1 MINFLLEVSPIRSD
15 GTRVTLNLASRGGGS
30 DGTQLDGK
38 QWLPLITGQPSWSI
52 SWTDEGN
59 LAETQISYEPVEF
72 LLSDEPG
79 IGNQEWAN
87 WTFQGVPCR
96 AWRGNM
102 GDPFSSYIKVYEGS
116 AGSLDTSG
124 AVARLPLLSVD
135 HLIDRNLLTRS
146 YTGTDPAGGS
156 EGPSSLRGILKPFAA
171 GFCQNIEPVLVDRV
185 NNIYQYHGYG
195 PAFGVQAVF
204 EGAVDL
210 GPPAATVTTW
220 NGLAALDLKPGQWA
234 SAPAIGAFRLKSL
247 PSNKI
252 TADVRGALDNGV
264 FASTVGSVMALLIK
278 STGVSGSRVAPS
290 LAGRSEAWC
299 VYADTQTTVAE
310 QLRLA
315 LLGAGCASI
324 PTSDGG
330 YAALDFFELGT
341 PIRLDSE
348 QTGHAIVQSY
358 SQINVAP
365 EVWQVRVQGARAWS
379 VNSESEVLA
388 SVAQLSADAE
398 ANNERIRLAIEALD
412 KAVAQAEADAKIIEE
427 ILSDGVLDRGEKA
440 QQIARYDSEAAQ
452 HVELMASSERYAV
465 EAKRA
470 NYDEAFNA
478 LTAYLASIVPPFTDL
493 TQSSPITSAYAAAWR
508 SYDVAKIALLNAMTG
523 DIKTIADNTKEIVDQ
538 VKEDV
543 DQVRETL
550 PTRVGSILMEPI
562 ERISALQL
570 KASTANL
577 KATKALSDRNALAVT
592 TLETKVD
599 EKGQI
604 TAEQIT
610 QLTSRVKS
618 GEDTVEAGFLE
629 VNRTIANTKEAL
641 SEQVVLTIAKYGESA
656 SASMVEERRVRAAQD
671 QAGIEYVDQMAVD
684 LTTTL
689 GDKITGQINDVKQII
704 ADADGAIGTRI
715 EELGVKLVEDVE
727 GEKFAREAAIQT
739 VEKTIVDT
747 NEASAGRIDTISSS
761 YDALSKYVGDVATGV
776 SNVDGRV
783 DAVYSVIQTTQETSA
798 NANEARAE
806 EIRNLESTLNNMNY
820 AQLQESFETYASKVN
835 GIGSQ
840 YTLKVQ
846 TTTNGETVVAG
857 MGLAVENGV
866 SAINFLADSFNIS
879 VPGVVTPS
887 QVFKADSEGI
897 YMPNVRADNIKA
909 GAIDFEFINKQS
921 LLNPDSGYQMLP
933 GGLIIMWGRYRAFIR
948 SETVFSIS
956 FPMPFPNVCLSFQA
970 TPYLNVFNNE
980 RDLWVQIIGQ
990 PSTTGANVATQAARS
1005 NDQNLDGFD
1014 WIAFGR

>member
-15 GTRVTLNLASRGGGS
+15 GTRVTLNLSSRGGGS
-30 DGTQLDGK
+30 EGTQLDGK

-59 LAETQISYEPVEF
+59 LAETQISYEPVGF
-72 LLSDEPG
+72 LLSNEPG
-79 IGNQEWAN
+79 IDNQEWAN

-124 AVARLPLLSVD
+124 AVARLPLLSVE

-156 EGPSSLRGILKPFAA
+156 EGPSPLRGILKPFAA

-195 PAFGVQAVF
+195 PAAGVQAVF

-220 NGLAALDLKPGQWA
+220 NGLASLELKPGQWA
-234 SAPAIGAFRLKSL
+234 SAPQIGAFRLKSL

-264 FASTVGSVMALLIK
+264 FASTIGPVMALLIK
-278 STGVSGSRVAPS
+278 STGVSGLRVAPS
-290 LAGRSEAWC
+290 LATRSEAWS
-299 VYADTQTTVAE
+299 VYADNQTTVGE

-315 LLGAGCASI
+315 LLAAGCASI

-330 YAALDFFELGT
+330 YAAMDFFELGT

-348 QTGHAIVQSY
+348 QTGDAIVQSY
-358 SQINVAP
+358 SQVNVAP

-398 ANNERIRLAIEALD
+398 ANNERIRLVLEKIDA
-412 KAVAQAEADAKIIEE
+412 AVAQAEADAKIIEE

-440 QQIARYDSEAAQ
+440 QQNARYESEAAQ

-465 EAKRA
+465 ESKRVG
-470 NYDEAFNA
+470 YDDAFNA

-493 TQSSPITSAYAAAWR
+493 TQSSPITSAYAAAWKA
-508 SYDVAKIALLNAMTG
+508 YDLAKITLLNAMTG
-523 DIKTIADNTKEIVDQ
+523 DIKTIADDTKEIVDQ
-538 VKEDV
+538 VKDDV

-550 PTRVGSILMEPI
+550 PTRVESILMKPI
-562 ERISALQL
+562 EQISALQL

-577 KATKALSDRNALAVT
+577 KATKALSDKNALAVT

-641 SEQVVLTIAKYGESA
+641 AENIILTIAKYGESA
-656 SASMVEERRVRAAQD
+656 SASMVEERRVRSAQD
-671 QAGIEYVDQMAVD
+671 QALAEDIDQMAID
-684 LTTTL
+684 LTTSL

-715 EELGVKLVEDVE
+715 GELGVKLVEDVA
-727 GEKFAREAAIQT
+727 GEKLAREAAIQT

-747 NEASAGRIDTISSS
+747 DNATAGRIDTISSS
-761 YDALSKYVGDVATGV
+761 YDALNRYVGDVADSVNGV
-776 SNVDGRV
+776 NGRV
-783 DAVYSVIQTTQETSA
+783 DQVYGVIQTVQETAADA
-798 NANEARAE
+798 NGARAE
-806 EIRNLESTLNNMNY
+806 EIRNLQSTLNDMNY
-820 AQLQESFETYASKVN
+820 AQLEQQFKTYASKVD
-835 GIGSQ
+835 GIGAE

-857 MGLAVENGV
+857 MGLAVDGGV
-866 SAINFLADSFNIS
+866 SSVNFLADSFRIA
-879 VPGVVTPS
+879 VPGAGITQP
-887 QVFKADSEGI
+887 VFQADAQGV

-921 LLNPDSGYQMLP
+921 ILDANSGYQMLP
-933 GGLIIMWGRYRAFIR
+933 GGLIIQWGRFRQVIR
-948 SETVFSIS
+948 NETVFPVS
-956 FPMPFPNVCLSFQA
+956 FPMAFPSICLSFQA
-970 TPYLNVFNNE
+970 TPYLAFFNNE
-980 RDLWVQIIGQ
+980 RDLWIQIIGQ
-990 PSTTGANVATQAARS
+990 PSQYGANVATQAART
-1005 NDQNLDGFD
+1005 NDQYLDGFD